1 LGRETKGR
9 KYDHALGKGR
19 QAGNR
24 AFVFGQRNTGRNIP
38 WRRIEPFIV
47 QGDTGRKQVQT
58 LDTVQEHRQ
67 KTRPFL
73 GQRNTCSKRTN
84 HSLGKGTKACGE
96 QDQSSE
102 REHGK
107 EREVQ
112 VGHWTIS
119 RTQRH
124 VSWTFW
130 HVPNIKQTASSERW
144 STQCTEQEAG
154 TLARV

>member
-1 LGRETKGR
+1 MPWAKEDRQETGPLSLVR
-9 KYDHALGKGR
+9 GT
-19 QAGNR
+19 QEGN
-24 AFVFGQRNTGRNIP
+24 RNIP

-47 QGDTGRKQVQT
+47 QGDTAGYRT
-58 LDTVQEHRQ
+58 RPWIEEHRQ

-144 STQCTEQEAG
+144 STQCTEQEAS